1 MSKILI
7 VSEGQKPD
15 KKIIEHLLNIYKNRD
30 IKYEIETYNTNI
42 HIFYQKMKAEYG
54 DDIEDVQLIPI
65 LKEKNSEFNFSKD
78 DFSEIYL
85 FFDYDIHHREFE
97 GHDDCKILNEQLR
110 EMLNFFDDE
119 TGDRGKLYINYPMVE
134 SFFHI
139 SLDNVNNFKE
149 INIDLSEIKGY
160 KSNSCLTKIKGQ
172 FVQNSSKFDLEKINL
187 ICKQHIMKEN
197 FIISNDYTI
206 PNYLIYRASDQLII
220 FENQVTKYVNIGKI
234 SVLSVFPR
242 FIVDYFGEEVFNLI
256 KRD

>member
-15 KKIIEHLLNIYKNRD
+15 KKIIEHLLNLYKNRD
-30 IKYEIETYNTNI
+30 IEYEIVTYNTNI
-42 HIFYQKMKAEYG
+42 HIFYQNMKIEYE

-65 LKEKNSEFNFSKD
+65 LKEKNPEFNFNKD

-97 GHDDCKILNEQLR
+97 RHDDCEILNKQLR
-110 EMLNFFDDE
+110 EMLKFFDDE

-139 SLDNVNNFKE
+139 SFDN
-149 INIDLSEIKGY
+149 INIFKDTDIELSEINAY
-160 KSNSCLTKIKGQ
+160 KSNSCFSRIKGQ
-172 FVQNSSKFDLEKINL
+172 FVQNSSRFDLEKINL
-187 ICKQHIMKEN
+187 ICEQHIKKEN
-197 FIISNDYTI
+197 YIISGNYIIPDYS
-206 PNYLIYRASDQLII
+206 IYSTSNQLII